1 MADTPYLLL
10 TCDDGSVDLARAELK
25 RMAPA
30 LVELAI
36 LTPGVM
42 LFQLRRSFSA
52 IAREWVK
59 KPPIFVRHICP
70 VHRWLPLDDA
80 GNAPQLLSG
89 WLGSESNRAFI
100 TGAVDPALPFSVQ
113 SRVFDNLPIKPFDL
127 NRPISE
133 TVAGVTGAAI
143 DVRAPQTIVS
153 VVCALLERTA
163 LPGLPAG
170 GGQVAVA
177 LTGISTPAENLS
189 DWAGG
194 MRRFAREEGQLSR
207 AEFKLLEAI
216 EVFAVPIPARGV
228 VLDLGAAPGGWTRVM
243 RQLNQYVTA
252 IDPAELDP
260 RLATDPGVRH
270 VRVTAESYL
279 AGEPDRFDIIV
290 NDMRMDA
297 RDSVRL
303 MVSFVGCLYRH
314 GCVVMTLKLPE
325 TRREPVLEQAFAILR
340 EAYSIEG
347 ARQLFHN
354 RSEVTVYLRPLP
366 HTGWVKSSVEE
377 PAL

>member
-25 RMAPA
+25 KVAPA
-30 LVELAI
+30 SVELAI

-52 IAREWVK
+52 VAKEWAK
-59 KPPIFVRHICP
+59 KSPIFVRHICP
-70 VHRWLPLDDA
+70 VHRWLPLDNA
-80 GNAPQLLSG
+80 GDAPQLLST
-89 WLGSESNRAFI
+89 WLASDSNSSYL
-100 TGAVDPALPFSVQ
+100 VDSIDTALPFSVQ

-127 NRPISE
+127 NRPVSE
-133 TVAGVTGAAI
+133 AVAGVTGATL
-143 DVRAPQTIVS
+143 DVRSPQTIVS
-153 VVCALLERTA
+153 VACALFERSA

-177 LTGISTPAENLS
+177 LLGISTPAENLS

-216 EVFAVPIPARGV
+216 EVFAIPIPARGV
-228 VLDLGAAPGGWTRVM
+228 VLDLGAAPGGWTRVL
-243 RQLNQYVTA
+243 RQLDQYVTA

-260 RLATDPGVRH
+260 RLASDPIVRH
-270 VRVTAESYL
+270 IRTTAESYL

-297 RDSVRL
+297 RDSARL

-325 TRREPVLEQAFAILR
+325 TKREPVLDQSFAILR

-366 HTGWVKSSVEE
+366 HEGWTKPE
-377 PAL
+377 PEDPSL